1 MVASVLPL
9 LENLNED
16 KHVESTLFPRL
27 DEGSIPS
34 CSTHADAHLMRVVAP
49 PKAEVVSARTTSA
62 LFVSHTTD
70 TPPKPLLPHHY
81 YFRSTTQNLNAST
94 RMHTVCFR
102 FSFGT
107 RQAAAQ
113 EKPKQVWRSARLA
126 LTFSALRSVEVR
138 LRLGKAQT
146 SLAFLSPCTNFVAI
160 SQLLL
165 QTNTLNIRL

>member
-1 MVASVLPL
+1 MAGLAVVMKFQRIRHRLVASVLPL

-70 TPPKPLLPHHY
+70 ALPKPLLPHHHS
-81 YFRSTTQNLNAST
+81 FRSTTQNLNAST
-94 RMHTVCFR
+94 RMGTVCFR
-102 FSFGT
+102 FSFGA
-107 RQAAAQ
+107 RQAAARKSPNKFGFPLALHYLFPLFVRLKLGCGS
-113 EKPKQVWRSARLA
+113 EKLKQVWLFSRLA
-126 LTFSALRSVEVR
+126 LTL
-138 LRLGKAQT
+138 
-146 SLAFLSPCTNFVAI
+146 
-160 SQLLL
+160 
-165 QTNTLNIRL
+165 

>member
-1 MVASVLPL
+1 MAGLAVVMKFQRIRHRLVASVLPL

-62 LFVSHTTD
+62 LLVSHTAD
-70 TPPKPLLPHHY
+70 APPKPLLPHHH

-94 RMHTVCFR
+94 CIHTVCFR
-102 FSFGT
+102 FSFGA
-107 RQAAAQ
+107 RQAAAR
-113 EKPKQVWRSARLA
+113 KSPNKFGFSLA
-126 LTFSALRSVEVR
+126 LH
-138 LRLGKAQT
+138 
-146 SLAFLSPCTNFVAI
+146 
-160 SQLLL
+160 
-165 QTNTLNIRL
+165 